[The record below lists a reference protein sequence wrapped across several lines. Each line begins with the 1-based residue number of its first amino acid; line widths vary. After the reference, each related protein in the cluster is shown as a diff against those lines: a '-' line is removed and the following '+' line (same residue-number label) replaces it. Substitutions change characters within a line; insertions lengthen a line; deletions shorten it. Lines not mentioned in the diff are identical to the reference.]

1 MSLTN
6 ESQLVMTTTEDRQ
19 ARVAGM
25 DSGTAILAL
34 TICAVLTIG
43 IAALSHSAVAAV
55 LASVA
60 LAGGLV
66 IALRILP
73 RNR

>member
-6 ESQLVMTTTEDRQ
+6 DNQLVMTTTDDRP

-25 DSGTAILAL
+25 ESGTAVLALAICVILA
-34 TICAVLTIG
+34 VG
-43 IAALSHSAVAAV
+43 IVALSHSAMAAV

-60 LAGGLV
+60 FAGGLV
-66 IALRILP
+66 VALRILP